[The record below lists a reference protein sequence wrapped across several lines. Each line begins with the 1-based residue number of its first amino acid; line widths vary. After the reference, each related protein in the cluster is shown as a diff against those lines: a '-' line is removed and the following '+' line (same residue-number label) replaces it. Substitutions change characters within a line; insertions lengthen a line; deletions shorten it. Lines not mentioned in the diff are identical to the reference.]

1 MKNIFRRRI
10 TALLIIF
17 IFALA
22 GCVSFLEPLNVKAA
36 EPERKVVRVGY
47 FEVNNMMEGASED
60 EGKYG
65 FAYDYLQKISYFT
78 NWDYEYVMMKYIDQN
93 DNELLYLCA

>member
-65 FAYDYLQKISYFT
+65 FAYDYILPTGIMNMYMVTGILLLISCT
-78 NWDYEYVMMKYIDQN
+78 MAKLI
-93 DNELLYLCA
+93 